1 MAKGARL
8 FPLQVTR
15 LYERIVAVVD
25 RKRKEP
31 TKMYY
36 KTKKG
41 RHFIER
47 YTPEQIWCRDFLTFI
62 RNKEDFERFLNDIAD
77 SQWMSILT
85 AMQRVDREIEIP
97 SFGKHWIHPETYDIY
112 AECGFDFNK
121 MTSLPHEYMKE
132 RHKAFYERLRKKIF
146 LKLTDKAAYDADYT
160 QRLADL
166 LRRGKA

>member
-15 LYERIVAVVD
+15 LYERMVAVVD

-31 TKMYY
+31 IKMYY

-47 YTPEQIWCRDFLTFI
+47 YTPEQIWCRDFLIFI

-121 MTSLPHEYMKE
+121 MTSLPYEYMKE
-132 RHKAFYERLRKKIF
+132 RHKAFYERLRKKLF

-166 LRRGKA
+166 LQRGKA

>member
-1 MAKGARL
+1 MNVILPNRFG
-8 FPLQVTR
+8 V
-15 LYERIVAVVD
+15 
-25 RKRKEP
+25 
-31 TKMYY
+31 
-36 KTKKG
+36 
-41 RHFIER
+41 
-47 YTPEQIWCRDFLTFI
+47 DFLTFI

-132 RHKAFYERLRKKIF
+132 RHKAFYERLRKKLF

>member
-1 MAKGARL
+1 
-8 FPLQVTR
+8 
-15 LYERIVAVVD
+15 
-25 RKRKEP
+25 
-31 TKMYY
+31 
-36 KTKKG
+36 
-41 RHFIER
+41 
-47 YTPEQIWCRDFLTFI
+47 
-62 RNKEDFERFLNDIAD
+62 
-77 SQWMSILT
+77 MSILT

-112 AECGFDFNK
+112 AECSFDFNK

-132 RHKAFYERLRKKIF
+132 RHKAFYERLRKKLF

>member
-15 LYERIVAVVD
+15 LYEKMVAVVD

-85 AMQRVDREIEIP
+85 AMQRVDREIE
-97 SFGKHWIHPETYDIY
+97 TYDIY

-132 RHKAFYERLRKKIF
+132 RHKAFYERLRKKLF

>member
-1 MAKGARL
+1 MIKRNKIT
-8 FPLQVTR
+8 FPKFNFTVFTNNKLTT
-15 LYERIVAVVD
+15 IF
-25 RKRKEP
+25 
-31 TKMYY
+31 
-36 KTKKG
+36 KTW
-41 RHFIER
+41 
-47 YTPEQIWCRDFLTFI
+47 TIWCRDFLTFI

-132 RHKAFYERLRKKIF
+132 RHKAFYERLRKKLF

>member
-1 MAKGARL
+1 
-8 FPLQVTR
+8 
-15 LYERIVAVVD
+15 
-25 RKRKEP
+25 
-31 TKMYY
+31 
-36 KTKKG
+36 
-41 RHFIER
+41 
-47 YTPEQIWCRDFLTFI
+47 
-62 RNKEDFERFLNDIAD
+62 
-77 SQWMSILT
+77 MSILT

-121 MTSLPHEYMKE
+121 MTSLSYEYMKE
-132 RHKAFYERLRKKIF
+132 RHKAFYERLRKKLF